1 MQGILQQFYGHQ
13 FIEIVLHCA
22 RFRVYGYIA
31 FILARLDKTD
41 PYFYK
46 GCAGNVRKEGGKP
59 YIIVQKVGIC
69 LDNAFSAA
77 AARRPQCIH
86 FPL

>member
-41 PYFYK
+41 PYFTK
-46 GCAGNVRKEGGKP
+46 DVRET
-59 YIIVQKVGIC
+59 
-69 LDNAFSAA
+69 
-77 AARRPQCIH
+77 
-86 FPL
+86 